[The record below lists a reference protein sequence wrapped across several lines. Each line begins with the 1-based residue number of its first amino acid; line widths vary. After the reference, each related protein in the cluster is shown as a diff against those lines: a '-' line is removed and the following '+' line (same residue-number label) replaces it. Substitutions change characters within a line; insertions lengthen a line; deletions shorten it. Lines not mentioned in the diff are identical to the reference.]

1 MIYKYNL
8 IRSETWALEIEADNE
23 AEASEILHD
32 TLYNTDFLSSTSVET
47 LEIKKL
53 NK

>member
-1 MIYKYNL
+1 MIYKYNV
-8 IRSETWALEIEADNE
+8 IKTKKWALEIEADNE
-23 AEASEILHD
+23 QEANEIMHD
-32 TLYNTDFLSSTSVET
+32 TLYNTDFLSSTHAET